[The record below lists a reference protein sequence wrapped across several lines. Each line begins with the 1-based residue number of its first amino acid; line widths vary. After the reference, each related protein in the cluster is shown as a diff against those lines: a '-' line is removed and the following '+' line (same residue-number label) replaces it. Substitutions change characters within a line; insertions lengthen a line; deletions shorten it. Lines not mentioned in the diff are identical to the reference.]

1 MLTTEVVKSSQGVTG
16 EVSQMKFLMIW
27 EVISGVECSRLIKVS
42 ALRKYGGGLG
52 WGMVIISF

>member
-52 WGMVIISF
+52 VGYGDY